1 MVKGS
6 ASISIILL
14 SYFAATAL
22 AGAQAMPR
30 AVRVSRDYSAGL
42 MMKHVP
48 PEYPVDAKKQRIE
61 GTVVL
66 QVEIDRQGNVTD
78 AKVVSGHRAL
88 VASAIDAVKQ
98 WKYHPYMINGEPFPM
113 QTKVEVP
120 FTLPK

>member
-1 MVKGS
+1 MVKES

-48 PEYPVDAKKQRIE
+48 PEYPVDAKKH
-61 GTVVL
+61 VL
-66 QVEIDRQGNVTD
+66 REPWSCR
-78 AKVVSGHRAL
+78 
-88 VASAIDAVKQ
+88 
-98 WKYHPYMINGEPFPM
+98 WKSIGKA
-113 QTKVEVP
+113 T
-120 FTLPK
+120 